1 MLSWLFDQ
9 SLQTYFQINGFSQVM
24 PMNNNKSSDNT
35 KEPHPVRLR
44 SLEDENSL
52 EFMFGASK
60 FAEVLSI
67 LAEPEDEFSISL
79 IDQLLAKLGILSD
92 RPSSNQKLR
101 VLLSSF
107 LIQAHRLKNRKER
120 KGSQMIIGIPST
132 EDYWRVKSKVGYKVA
147 NKFKKALIHKK
158 WIKYKV

>member
-9 SLQTYFQINGFSQVM
+9 SLQTYFQTNGFSQVM
-24 PMNNNKSSDNT
+24 PMNNNKSSDST

-67 LAEPEDEFSISL
+67 LAEPEGEFSISL

-92 RPSSNQKLR
+92 RPSSNKKLR

-107 LIQAHRLKNRKER
+107 LI
-120 KGSQMIIGIPST
+120 IT
-132 EDYWRVKSKVGYKVA
+132 
-147 NKFKKALIHKK
+147 
-158 WIKYKV
+158 